1 MTVTVV
7 LVHGAFHGGWCWDR
21 IVPGLTGA
29 GLPPVVVDLPGHGV
43 GDPGPVGDLSDDA
56 AHVRAVLD
64 GCAGPVLLV
73 GHSYGGAVIT
83 EAAAGRADVGHL
95 VYLAAMVPDVGE
107 TIGGASAGVDPGAAS
122 MTITT
127 AFVPAADGATVR
139 VADHAVREIFYH
151 DCADADVE
159 FARARLSPQSTA
171 SFAATLTG
179 AAWRD
184 VPSTYVL
191 CTDDRTVPVPVQE
204 ANAARTGATVTLPTS
219 HSPFFSAPDD
229 LVDVLVAIARTI

>member
-1 MTVTVV
+1 MCAWPHSARRPAPALTDTVV

-29 GLPPVVVDLPGHGV
+29 GLTPVVVDLPGHGV

-56 AHVRAVLD
+56 AHVRAGLD

-107 TIGGASAGVDPGAAS
+107 TIGGASAGVDP
-122 MTITT
+122 
-127 AFVPAADGATVR
+127 
-139 VADHAVREIFYH
+139 
-151 DCADADVE
+151 
-159 FARARLSPQSTA
+159 
-171 SFAATLTG
+171 G